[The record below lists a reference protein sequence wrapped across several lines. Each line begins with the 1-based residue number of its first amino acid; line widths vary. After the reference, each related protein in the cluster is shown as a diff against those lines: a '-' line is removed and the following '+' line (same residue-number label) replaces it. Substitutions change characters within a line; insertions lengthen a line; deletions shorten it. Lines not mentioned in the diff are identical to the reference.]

1 MPEDRVVTVAEAS
14 RILGKS
20 PDAVRGLIR
29 RGTLTATR
37 GNDGRP
43 RVLLPQ
49 GLATVATVA
58 GDGRETV
65 ATANPT
71 SRDGLDGLVSE
82 LRDRLAQAEAKAA
95 ERIADLEAVA
105 DQRAAE
111 LLAMAARAAGAEGE
125 ARALRDA
132 LADLAS
138 RLDRAEARL
147 ALPWWRR
154 LILGNS

>member
-20 PDAVRGLIR
+20 PDAVRGLVR

-49 GLATVATVA
+49 SLATVATVA
-58 GDGRETV
+58 DDGRETV
-65 ATANPT
+65 APTNST
-71 SRDGLDGLVSE
+71 SRDGLVSE
-82 LRDRLAQAEAKAA
+82 LRDRLAQAETKAA
-95 ERIADLEAVA
+95 ERIAELEATTG
-105 DQRAAE
+105 QRAAE
-111 LLAMAARAAGAEGE
+111 LLAMTARAASAESE
-125 ARALRDA
+125 ARVLRDA

-154 LILGNS
+154 LLGG